1 MPYKENPNARKIK
14 MSDYL
19 KETDQHIKECL
30 KKLDEIEGSLAGL
43 QHRWNTAADVQEEL
57 NPGAPGNEKR
67 RFTSVTE
74 LKAHIATEVAV
85 ERDFEQELMHKYPDL
100 WPRDAAGNVRESDCG
115 AGVPVGWETLV
126 DNLCGAIDHHIKTH
140 INYVERNPR
149 LFAVKMWVYKKC
161 IVPVSNL
168 VWRLTAQTDEQK
180 TNHMICRTY
189 EKSAQGRTSAWFRR
203 FQPHHKFNKYLV
215 EKITVAQIK
224 QKFGSLRFYYDGN
237 GDDTIRGMV
246 QLAEYISSHTCEI
259 TGNAGSIH
267 KSGEG
272 YSSWYR
278 ALSETKAKEM
288 QYHKPTT
295 Q

>member
-1 MPYKENPNARKIK
+1 MPQRGNPNARRIK

-19 KETDQHIKECL
+19 KETDQKIKEYL
-30 KKLDEIEGSLAGL
+30 EQIDKINVALNGL
-43 QHRWNTAADVQEEL
+43 QRSWNNAADVQEEL
-57 NPGAPGNEKR
+57 NPGSPNNEKR
-67 RFTSVTE
+67 RFGSVTE
-74 LKAHIATEVAV
+74 LKEHVASEIAA
-85 ERDFEQELMHKYPDL
+85 ERDFEKELMTKYPDL
-100 WPRDAAGNVRESDCG
+100 WPVGPDGNLRESDCG
-115 AGVPVGWETLV
+115 AGVPVGWENLV
-126 DNLCGAIDHHIKTH
+126 DNLCGAIDQHIKTH
-140 INYVERNPR
+140 VHYVERNPR
-149 LFAVKMWVYKKC
+149 WFAFKMRLYKKC
-161 IVPVSNL
+161 VVPVSTL
-168 VWRLTAQTDEQK
+168 VWRITAPTDSQK
-180 TNHMICRTY
+180 TAYMFNRNYDRCL
-189 EKSAQGRTSAWFRR
+189 QGRTSKWFRR
-203 FQPHHKFNKYLV
+203 FQPLHVFDKYPV

-259 TGNAGSIH
+259 TGRPGSIH

>member
-1 MPYKENPNARKIK
+1 MPYKGNPNARRIK
-14 MSDYL
+14 VSEHFKEMDQQMKQYL
-19 KETDQHIKECL
+19 N
-30 KKLDEIEGSLAGL
+30 KLDEIEESLAGI
-43 QHRWNTAADVQEEL
+43 QRRWNDAADVQEQL
-57 NPGAPGNEKR
+57 NPGAPDNEKR
-67 RFTSVTE
+67 RFASVTE
-74 LKAHIATEVAV
+74 LKAHLAAEVAV

-100 WPRDAAGNVRESDCG
+100 WPRDADGNVRESDCG
-115 AGVPVGWETLV
+115 AGVPVGWEALV
-126 DNLCGAIDHHIKTH
+126 DNLCGAIDRHVKHHV
-140 INYVERNPR
+140 NYVERNHR
-149 LFAVKMWVYKKC
+149 WFAMKMTAYKKC
-161 IVPVSNL
+161 VVPISTL
-168 VWRLTAQTDEQK
+168 VHSLLQPSEAQMSI
-180 TNHMICRTY
+180 HVGARTY
-189 EKSAQGRTSAWFRR
+189 NTTLQAKANAFFRH
-203 FQPHHKFNKYLV
+203 FQPYHKFNKYSV

-267 KSGEG
+267 KSGDG

>member
-1 MPYKENPNARKIK
+1 MPYKGNPNARRIK

-19 KETDQHIKECL
+19 KETDQQIL
-30 KKLDEIEGSLAGL
+30 NKLDEIEESLATL
-43 QHRWNTAADVQEEL
+43 QRRWNNAADVQEEL
-57 NPGAPGNEKR
+57 DPGNPNNEKR
-67 RFTSVTE
+67 RFSSVTE
-74 LKAHIATEVAV
+74 LKAHLTAAV
-85 ERDFEQELMHKYPDL
+85 DAERDFEQELMRKYPDL
-100 WPRDAAGNVRESDCG
+100 WPRDADGNLRESDCG
-115 AGVPVGWETLV
+115 AGVPAGWESLV
-126 DNLCGAIDHHIKTH
+126 DNLCGAINQYLKNHV
-140 INYVERNPR
+140 NYVERRPLWFKFKNV
-149 LFAVKMWVYKKC
+149 LYKKL
-161 IVPVSNL
+161 IVPIGNVVHILLQPSEFKMSIYIG
-168 VWRLTAQTDEQK
+168 T
-180 TNHMICRTY
+180 RTY
-189 EKSAQGRTSAWFRR
+189 NTSLQAKANAFFRR

-237 GDDTIRGMV
+237 GDDTICGMV
-246 QLAEYISSHTCEI
+246 KLAEYISSHTCEI

-267 KSGEG
+267 KSGDG